1 MQSAVAGAGRSRQV
15 VLVLA
20 LALVTF
26 IALASDARADFFRF
40 DARSPIITRSS
51 AGATEYAYLGP
62 EFRVDGGGSAST
74 DTYECAINQ
83 PDGAGVSTQSL
94 VTDYLPVVTHLLT
107 PGYSDTPWISDLGYS
122 VTSDASLVAGDTFH
136 VTVTPWYG
144 FTMLMHVVASC
155 TTDYN
160 VFGYQYGS
168 YGNYLDAWNASL
180 QATTPSTDHP
190 QQGTPD
196 YATLVGQAFHWGSM
210 GIPANPASA
219 VTASD
224 RSAAPARTGRPGAR
238 FALHNGTNAIR
249 TTFGQVA
256 RSGRALARSK
266 RPPAIYLST
275 RPARAH
281 CRATQLQ
288 VPVVNGSGTVLLNLQ
303 CSGLKGGASA
313 RLQVHTAIR
322 RSFRLH
328 KGTGRF
334 NIHLD
339 KPPGNVP
346 PFVYVSTHPAKT
358 PCRVVHRKVHLRPR
372 TLDLHMTAR
381 CKQVPRKATGTLYV
395 GGLLAANR

>member
-1 MQSAVAGAGRSRQV
+1 MHAAHAGTRRLRRV
-15 VLVLA
+15 ILVLVLA
-20 LALVTF
+20 LATYVGLTT
-26 IALASDARADFFRF
+26 DARANFFRF
-40 DARSPIITRSS
+40 DALSPLITRSS

-83 PDGAGVSTQSL
+83 PDGSGTATQSL
-94 VTDYLPVVTHLLT
+94 VTDYLPVVTHLET
-107 PGYSDTPWISDLGYS
+107 PGYGDTPWISDLGYS

-168 YGNYLDAWNASL
+168 YGPYLDRWNASL

-196 YATLVGQAFHWGSM
+196 YVTLVGDAFHWGSK

-219 VTASD
+219 
-224 RSAAPARTGRPGAR
+224 SAASARTRRPGTP

-249 TTFGQVA
+249 IPFGQVA

-275 RPARAH
+275 QPAGAH

-303 CSGLKGGASA
+303 CSDLKGGASA
-313 RLQVHTAIR
+313 RLQIHSAIR

-339 KPPGNVP
+339 KPPGSIP

-381 CKQVPRKATGTLYV
+381 CKRVPRKATGTLYV